1 VFEVIAGRGK
11 TICSA
16 AVAASRLAHMKRI
29 LVALALLCTL
39 APAAPA
45 FAASHSRKER
55 IVIVGAVTV
64 DRHETSKDVV
74 VVDGDVLIRG
84 TVRGDVIAV
93 DGDVTIRGKVTGD
106 VATVSGTATL
116 GRRARVG
123 GDLTYFDHKPV
134 VARGAKVSGKTKK
147 YDTGKLTAP
156 LGVAALGFWL
166 AVSLSLLVLGLLLLL
181 LAPRAGHA
189 VARTAK
195 TKLGAS
201 IGVGILVF
209 ILLPILGVLA
219 CLTILGIPFGFGLL
233 AALFPL
239 YAIGYAA
246 TALVVGRM
254 ILKSALIGAFVV
266 GLVILR
272 LLALIPFAGGLIG
285 LLAVILGLGV
295 LFMTLL
301 RVRKA

>member
-1 VFEVIAGRGK
+1 
-11 TICSA
+11 
-16 AVAASRLAHMKRI
+16 MKRI
-29 LVALALLCTL
+29 LVALVLLCAL

-45 FAASHSRKER
+45 LAASDSSKER

-64 DRHETSKDVV
+64 DRHDTSNDVV

-106 VATVSGTATL
+106 VTTVAGTARL

-134 VARGAKVSGKTKK
+134 VARGAKIDGKTKK
-147 YDTGKLTAP
+147 FDNGKLTVP
-156 LGVAALGFWL
+156 LGVAAIGFWL
-166 AVSLSLLVLGLLLLL
+166 AVSLSALVLGLLLLL
-181 LAPRAGHA
+181 LAPRAGEA
-189 VARTAK
+189 IAKTAK
-195 TKLGAS
+195 TRLGAS
-201 IGVGILVF
+201 IGVGILAF

-219 CLTILGIPFGFGLL
+219 CVTILGLPFGVGLL

-239 YAIGYAA
+239 YAIAYVT
-246 TALVVGRM
+246 TAFFVGRL
-254 ILKSALIGAFVV
+254 IRKSARIGAFVV

-272 LLALIPFAGGLIG
+272 LLALIPFVGGLFG
-285 LLAVILGLGV
+285 LIAIILGLGL

>member
-1 VFEVIAGRGK
+1 
-11 TICSA
+11 
-16 AVAASRLAHMKRI
+16 MKRI
-29 LVALALLCTL
+29 LVALVLLCAL

-45 FAASHSRKER
+45 LAASDSSKER

-64 DRHETSKDVV
+64 DRHDTSKDVV

-106 VATVSGTATL
+106 VTTVAGTARL

-134 VARGAKVSGKTKK
+134 VARGAKIDGKTKK
-147 YDTGKLTAP
+147 FDNGKLTVP
-156 LGVAALGFWL
+156 LGVAAIGFWL
-166 AVSLSLLVLGLLLLL
+166 AVSLSALVLGLLLLL
-181 LAPRAGHA
+181 LAPRAGEA
-189 VARTAK
+189 IAKTAK
-195 TKLGAS
+195 TRLGPS
-201 IGVGILVF
+201 IGVGILAF

-219 CLTILGIPFGFGLL
+219 CVTILGLPFGVGLL

-239 YAIGYAA
+239 YAIAYVT
-246 TALVVGRM
+246 TAFFVGRL
-254 ILKSALIGAFVV
+254 IRKSARIGAFVV

-272 LLALIPFAGGLIG
+272 LLALIPFVGGLFG
-285 LLAVILGLGV
+285 LIAIILGLGL

>member
-1 VFEVIAGRGK
+1 
-11 TICSA
+11 
-16 AVAASRLAHMKRI
+16 MKRI
-29 LVALALLCTL
+29 LVALVLLCTL

-45 FAASHSRKER
+45 LAKSDSKER
-55 IVIVGAVTV
+55 IVIVGPVTV
-64 DRHETSKDVV
+64 GRGETTKDVV

-93 DGDVTIRGKVTGD
+93 DGDVTIRGRVTGD
-106 VATVSGTATL
+106 VATVAGTATL

-134 VARGAKVSGKTKK
+134 VARGAKVSGETKK
-147 YDTGKLTAP
+147 FDSDKLTVP
-156 LGVAALGFWL
+156 LGIAAIGFWL
-166 AVSLSLLVLGLLLLL
+166 AVSLSALVLGLLLLL
-181 LAPRAGHA
+181 LAPRAGEA
-189 VARTAK
+189 VATTAK

-201 IGVGILVF
+201 IGVGILAF
-209 ILLPILGVLA
+209 ILLPLLAVLA
-219 CLTILGIPFGFGLL
+219 LLTVFGIPFGFGLL

-239 YAIGYAA
+239 YAIGYVT
-246 TALVVGRM
+246 TAFVVGRR
-254 ILKSALIGAFVV
+254 ILKSARIGAFVV

-272 LLALIPFAGGLIG
+272 LLALVPFVGGLIG
-285 LLAVILGLGV
+285 LLAIVLGLGF